1 MKKILLILA
10 VALLLEIPSV
20 YATDETEN
28 VEINTED
35 IIISGLI
42 TNAPKKIKIYNE
54 EYCINKEFI
63 QTIKSVFGERVET
76 HRSYNNILKK

>member
-35 IIISGLI
+35 IISSQMDELNVSNFI
-42 TNAPKKIKIYNE
+42 TKSK
-54 EYCINKEFI
+54 EY
-63 QTIKSVFGERVET
+63 SV
-76 HRSYNNILKK
+76 

>member
-1 MKKILLILA
+1 MKELA
-10 VALLLEIPSV
+10 ECKV
-20 YATDETEN
+20 DTEAKM
-28 VEINTED
+28 ED

-63 QTIKSVFGERVET
+63 QTIKSVFGERVEA
-76 HRSYNNILKK
+76 HRSYNDILKK